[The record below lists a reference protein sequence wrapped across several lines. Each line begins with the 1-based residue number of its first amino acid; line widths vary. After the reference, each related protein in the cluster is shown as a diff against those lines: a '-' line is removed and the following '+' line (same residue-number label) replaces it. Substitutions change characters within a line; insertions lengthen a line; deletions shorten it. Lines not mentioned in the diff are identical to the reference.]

1 MNTLNNAN
9 FDDFLNLPQ
18 KQQECIRLLVGEGL
32 YKKDIA
38 KKIKV
43 SAQTI
48 STWEKDAK
56 FKSGKAGYNAHYLS
70 ESVPEALRTMN
81 NLLRAKSELVRYQA
95 AKDILDRT
103 GYVPV
108 DKKEV
113 ELTGGVVI
121 VDDIPPES

>member
-9 FDDFLNLPQ
+9 FNDYLNLNP

-48 STWEKDAK
+48 STWEKDEK

-70 ESVPEALRTMN
+70 NAVPEALRTMRD
-81 NLLRAKSELVRYQA
+81 LLRAKSELVRFQA

-108 DKKEV
+108 DKQEIEFTTPTFV
-113 ELTGGVVI
+113 NNVPL
-121 VDDIPPES
+121 DD